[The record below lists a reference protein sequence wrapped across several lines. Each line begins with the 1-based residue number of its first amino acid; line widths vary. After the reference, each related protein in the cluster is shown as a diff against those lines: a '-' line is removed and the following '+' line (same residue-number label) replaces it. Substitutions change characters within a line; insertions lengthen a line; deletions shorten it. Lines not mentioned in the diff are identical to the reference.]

1 MNKKAISFIAAA
13 AVIMS
18 NAVSVAAFEEW
29 SYSDE
34 LSVYVNGQKIDNE
47 QYKPIIVNDRTL
59 VRLVPVFEALGYT
72 SPNGYDENSR
82 SVTFVKEGTNAAYT
96 FTAESYEAVIGTDGG
111 NTYTLDVPATLQYFD
126 VFYVPIRAFCEM
138 AGLDISWDNDARA
151 VYISGE
157 TAGQPAEDTSSD
169 NGSAQGNE
177 TVSGGGAAQTPETSG
192 SGTTGESAALS
203 DKELGFE
210 YCCFGRVV
218 GKGTLQEFETGTMSY
233 NTLVSISEEYIA
245 MNQSYETDFG
255 MTPQEALDLVSI
267 AFDSTPSGSVHVYS
281 DHIDV
286 LAVQQDPD
294 VSQTDY
300 RIMYSDNDSK
310 FGVPCYY
317 VSTLPEEGSEYDA
330 GSVVIFDTDLNII
343 GNAN

>member
-1 MNKKAISFIAAA
+1 
-13 AVIMS
+13 
-18 NAVSVAAFEEW
+18 
-29 SYSDE
+29 
-34 LSVYVNGQKIDNE
+34 
-47 QYKPIIVNDRTL
+47 
-59 VRLVPVFEALGYT
+59 
-72 SPNGYDENSR
+72 
-82 SVTFVKEGTNAAYT
+82 
-96 FTAESYEAVIGTDGG
+96 
-111 NTYTLDVPATLQYFD
+111 
-126 VFYVPIRAFCEM
+126 M
-138 AGLDISWDNDARA
+138 AGLDIAWDNDARA

-157 TAGQPAEDTSSD
+157 TAEQPAEDTSSD

-177 TVSGGGAAQTPETSG
+177 TVSGGGAVQTPETSG

-210 YCCFGRVV
+210 YCCFVRVV